1 MTLRHPLVIDSG
13 CHVEVHQCRQ
23 CRRGYGTSISLWAL
37 FPGKELIDTQ
47 IIVLY
52 RFFYFGIP
60 GFGIPEFPGIFR
72 PPPTPNC
79 FPDYCVRADF
89 SAPST
94 KNLVLF

>member
-47 IIVLY
+47 TIVLY
-52 RFFYFGIP
+52 EFFYSGIP
-60 GFGIPEFPGIFR
+60 GFGIPESPGIFG
-72 PPPTPNC
+72 PPLAPQGFSN
-79 FPDYCVRADF
+79 YRVRADF
-89 SAPST
+89 FAPPAED
-94 KNLVLF
+94 LVLF